1 MIFAAML
8 LLGAL
13 LGLTGAGGAGV
24 SITLLTVGFGVP
36 IHTAIAVSLSCMTFT
51 VLSGT
56 VSHFREGDVLPR
68 LGALTG
74 GAGIFGTLLGTH
86 VAFQVPAR
94 FLSPALAIILLTT
107 TTLLYLQLFHPAL
120 IADYVARNQASAVGR
135 AFVIR
140 AVLIG
145 LVTGFLSGAFGI
157 GATAFIQI
165 GLMLFFG
172 VTLYHAIGTTMMI
185 IFPIAVAGGLSYFAA
200 GLMDIS
206 IFLQTLAGLSIGAFL
221 GAKFTRL
228 IPNTV
233 LRYIMVAIPLTGG
246 LVLLLHG

>member
-172 VTLYHAIGTTMMI
+172 VTLYTMMI

-228 IPNTV
+228 IPNTA

>member
-94 FLSPALAIILLTT
+94 FLSPALAMILLATT
-107 TTLLYLQLFHPAL
+107 ALLYLQLFHPAL
-120 IADYVARNQASAVGR
+120 IADYVAKNQAAAHGR
-135 AFVIR
+135 TFLLR
-140 AVLIG
+140 GVLLG
-145 LVTGFLSGAFGI
+145 LGTGFLSGAFGI

-172 VTLYHAIGTTMMI
+172 VTLYHAIGTTMLI
-185 IFPIAVAGGLSYFAA
+185 ILPIAVAGGLSYFAA
-200 GLMDIS
+200 GLMDLAV
-206 IFLQTLAGLSIGAFL
+206 FLQTLAGLSAGAFI

-228 IPNTV
+228 VPLPI
-233 LRYIMVAIPLTGG
+233 LRRIMIAIPLSGG
-246 LVLLLHG
+246 LLLLLRG

>member
-1 MIFAAML
+1 MIFLAML
-8 LLGAL
+8 LLGGL
-13 LGLTGAGGAGV
+13 LGLSGAGGAGV

-68 LGALTG
+68 LGTIVG

-86 VAFQVPAR
+86 VAFQVPGR
-94 FLSPALAIILLTT
+94 FLSPALALILLTT
-107 TTLLYLQLFHPAL
+107 TGLLYLQLFHPTL
-120 IADYVARNQASAVGR
+120 IADYVARNKDSAAGR
-135 AFVIR
+135 TFLLRGI
-140 AVLIG
+140 LLG

-172 VTLYHAIGTTMMI
+172 VTLYHAIGTTMLI

-200 GLMDIS
+200 GLMDLTV
-206 IFLQTLAGLSIGAFL
+206 FLQTLAGLSLGAFI

-228 IPNTV
+228 IPLPI
-233 LRYIMVAIPLTGG
+233 LRRIMIAIPLFGG
-246 LVLLLHG
+246 LILLLRG

>member
-1 MIFAAML
+1 MIFLAML
-8 LLGAL
+8 LLGGL
-13 LGLTGAGGAGV
+13 LGLSGAGGAGV

-68 LGALTG
+68 LGTIVG

-86 VAFQVPAR
+86 VAFQVPGR
-94 FLSPALAIILLTT
+94 FLSPALALILLTT
-107 TTLLYLQLFHPAL
+107 TGLLYLQLFHPAL
-120 IADYVARNQASAVGR
+120 IADYVARNKASAAGR
-135 AFVIR
+135 TFLLRGI
-140 AVLIG
+140 LLG

-172 VTLYHAIGTTMMI
+172 VTLYHAIGTTMLI

-200 GLMDIS
+200 GLMDLS
-206 IFLQTLAGLSIGAFL
+206 VFLQTLAGLSLGAFI

-228 IPNTV
+228 IPLPI
-233 LRYIMVAIPLTGG
+233 LRRIMIAIPFFGG
-246 LVLLLHG
+246 LILLLRG